1 MKIKD
6 CLPQIIELLKSID
19 GKLHHHSNTPT
30 TPPEP
35 IIKEVEVIKEIEV
48 IKEVPK
54 EIIKEIEVIKEVPD
68 AFSRTLASERKLLTQ
83 VQQDPILSEILLHRH
98 QNSSENQQF
107 IALIANA
114 AQWNTIEILFD
125 KLAQR
130 CKDEQRPAHASELDI
145 LQQCLAIHNLIWQ
158 NQTAQLRS
166 ISIGTPYDYKKHN
179 SSNGRGDTIAA
190 EWLPELLNTS
200 GKTSKPALVQTQ

>member
-68 AFSRTLASERKLLTQ
+68 AFSRTLTSERKLLTQ

-107 IALIANA
+107 ISLIANA
-114 AQWNTIEILFD
+114 AQWNTIETLFD

-158 NQTAQLRS
+158 NQTAQLR
-166 ISIGTPYDYKKHN
+166 
-179 SSNGRGDTIAA
+179 
-190 EWLPELLNTS
+190 
-200 GKTSKPALVQTQ
+200 